1 MKPRKQHVLL
11 LWMLV
16 CSGGAEA
23 SEYVGAAAVVGVVAT
38 LAGVVY
44 RCQNIYCYYECC
56 GRQWISFNWQGFA
69 DDLDLKLF
77 GQHIAAHSILKAV
90 EGFMSNANPKKPLV
104 LSLHGWT
111 GTGKNFASQLIA
123 ENIYKEGIKSRFFHV
138 FSATHHFPHPKQHLQ
153 TYKHQL
159 KQWLKEGIADCERSM
174 FIFDEVDK
182 MDPKLMDSIKPYLD
196 YYDKLDGVSYQKAIF
211 IFLSNEGGDVIA
223 QTALDF
229 KKAGRRREDIKLVD
243 LETPLSR
250 SLFDNT
256 QSGFFRS
263 SLISKKMV
271 DYFIPFLPLEYN
283 HVIQCVKAEMK
294 TRGILPNPDVA
305 ERLAK
310 DLVYFPKSERIFS
323 TIGCKTVD
331 KKLHFYL

>member
-1 MKPRKQHVLL
+1 MKPRERHVLL

-16 CSGGAEA
+16 CSGATEAFDPFTIGAGVA
-23 SEYVGAAAVVGVVAT
+23 GTAAAAM
-38 LAGVVY
+38 LSPM
-44 RCQNIYCYYECC
+44 IYCRFKECC
-56 GRQWISFNWQGFA
+56 RPDWVSFKSTGLKK
-69 DDLDLKLF
+69 DLDNKLF
-77 GQHIAAHSILKAV
+77 GQHVASRIILKAV
-90 EGFMSNANPKKPLV
+90 DGFMSNDNPKKPLV
-104 LSLHGWT
+104 LSLHGST

-138 FSATHHFPHPKQHLQ
+138 FSATHHFPHPKQHLH
-153 TYKHQL
+153 TYKIRL
-159 KQWLKEGIADCERSM
+159 KQWLKEGITDCERSM

-182 MDPKLMDSIKPYLD
+182 MDPNLMDSIKPYLD

-229 KKAGRRREDIKLVD
+229 KKAGRRREAIKLVD
-243 LETPLSR
+243 LETPLSL
-250 SLFDNT
+250 SLFNNT